1 MTVGSVKVRTLELH
15 ARGTAGWLPTV
26 HPDTCCAMSYKMLV
40 LDLDGTALVHRGQV
54 HPDDVAA
61 AERLRKAGI
70 HVTISTGRLYTG
82 TEAAAQA
89 LGVQGSVAV
98 MNGSEYVDAQT
109 GATDFGAYLDDSQR
123 RQLRSLLGDHGIH
136 PFLFASRTIHLCHSS
151 ESHAPYL
158 SIWGDALTRHPDI
171 QTSGAWNHAD
181 LLAVCGVAGHEA
193 VSQAAGAVK
202 AALPGVRP
210 TEFTTFTGEGFLE
223 LRAEGYDKGTS
234 LDRLAA
240 ERELHVDEVIAVG
253 DWLNDIPMLKRAGL
267 SFAMAGSIEEAT
279 DAADEVLEA
288 ERGAGG
294 AVAEIAR
301 RVWGL

>member
-1 MTVGSVKVRTLELH
+1 
-15 ARGTAGWLPTV
+15 
-26 HPDTCCAMSYKMLV
+26 MLV

-54 HPDDVAA
+54 HPDDIAA
-61 AERLRKAGI
+61 AERLRRAGI

-82 TEAAAQA
+82 TAAAARA

-98 MNGSEYVDAQT
+98 MNGSEFVDAQT
-109 GATDFGAYLDDSQR
+109 GATDFGAYLDHAQR
-123 RQLRSLLGDHGIH
+123 SELRALLGDHRIH
-136 PFLFASRTIHLCHSS
+136 PFLFGSRTIHLCHSS

-171 QTSGAWNHAD
+171 HTSGAWDKAD
-181 LLAVCGVAGHEA
+181 LLAVCGVAPHDA
-193 VSQAAGAVK
+193 VAHAAHAVQ

-210 TEFTTFTGEGFLE
+210 TEFSTFTGEGFLE
-223 LRAEGYDKGTS
+223 LRAEGFDKGTS
-234 LDRLAA
+234 LQRLAA
-240 ERELHVDEVIAVG
+240 DRELHIDEVVAVG
-253 DWLNDIPMLKRAGL
+253 DWLNDIPMLESAGL

-279 DAADEVLEA
+279 DAADEVLTA
-288 ERGAGG
+288 ERGTGG